1 MGRPFILHYED
12 DCIHCRSCKTRVGFI
27 RDHLFT
33 NIGDESFIFHTVFN
47 VEVPEDKRYHQVEKN
62 GRTVADTYCIKCGNL
77 LGRKLIAIDKPCS
90 YIREGVF
97 FISLL
102 QVLMCKMEML
112 MNKEAL
118 MSKMMNNEEAL
129 MSEMMNNEAGTN
141 EQNDEQEGGTNEDV
155 DLLA

>member
-77 LGRKLIAIDKPCS
+77 LGRKLISIDKPCS

-97 FISLL
+97 FISLHKVGL
-102 QVLMCKMEML
+102 TNQDGGV
-112 MNKEAL
+112 
-118 MSKMMNNEEAL
+118 NEQA
-129 MSEMMNNEAGTN
+129 AGANVQDGDADEQGGAN
-141 EQNDEQEGGTNEDV
+141 EQNDEQGGGTNERNDEQ
-155 DLLA
+155 